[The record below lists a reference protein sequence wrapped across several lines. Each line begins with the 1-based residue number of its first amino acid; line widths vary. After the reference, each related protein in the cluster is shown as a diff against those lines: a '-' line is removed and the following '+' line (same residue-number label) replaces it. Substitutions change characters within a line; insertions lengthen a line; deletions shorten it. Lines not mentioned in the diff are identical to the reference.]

1 MDVRLPVKHQ
11 KFQKLNSSL
20 KNRGRGPQV
29 DVAEGASL
37 LTNETIT
44 GLLRLLI
51 SYLSCLSYL
60 FLSKTRAADAS
71 GRPRHKLTPPV
82 FLSGWI
88 GAFLQNKFWMICVF
102 RIWILQC
109 TICIL

>member
-1 MDVRLPVKHQ
+1 MDVRLPVKRQ
-11 KFQKLNSSL
+11 KFQKVNSSL

-71 GRPRHKLTPPV
+71 GRPRHKLTPPE

-88 GAFLQNKFWMICVF
+88 GAFL
-102 RIWILQC
+102 
-109 TICIL
+109 